1 MEENVSINDKK
12 VNIPKGQEVSTS
24 SIIGFSVLGLLFLLC
39 YSYIELIG
47 WMYMTEGDTTKSLT
61 LMVVCAVVLS
71 VTSFMLPRIKASNR
85 AFISKRRNFYMF
97 ITSFIFAVAMLVS
110 FFGVSHFDTVYRNE
124 SEIVRLY
131 NAGVAEARELYPN
144 YQKYVEQRVNQ
155 YATVLD
161 KAIASKTKDASYN
174 EYVGQF
180 PGVSD
185 KKRKENL
192 IKSLKRTLQPTN
204 DKLHENFNN
213 WLNGVGDANLW
224 NMSFIKNVYVMDSKI
239 NNCIEGLTDMS
250 QRYFHPGENQVA
262 FTYTKYSST
271 SKLQV
276 LMTTVEFGISWK
288 AILALLITAF
298 TLIMPT
304 LRESIRSRK
313 DC

>member
-71 VTSFMLPRIKASNR
+71 VTSFMLPRIKASNI

-239 NNCIEGLTDMS
+239 NKCIEGLTEMS
-250 QRYFHPGENQVA
+250 QRYYHPGENQVA